1 MNPSMRS
8 TTPAINTRPACAMQ
22 RLALACASMLL
33 LLSGCTRTLVPTP
46 NLYTTTDN
54 HPYQSTPEPYRS
66 IMADIIYVT
75 DRQQAQHT
83 QDNIRFGSK
92 RTYDLTYGTVKVR
105 IGNPSNTWEDL
116 VYDSTHAKR
125 RHNYP
130 VNTVNISKSGMLHDL
145 VVNFEPVNDHR
156 VILSPTAQE
165 QKQREDQAF
174 TNLIKARIAECNRKE
189 VDLYVH
195 GVNNNLPYAAQ
206 TLAQIWHF
214 LGRDSVPIVYS
225 WPASVGGIR
234 AYAYSRESSEF
245 TVSHL
250 KRVIRLISQCEDVE
264 RINIIGHSRG
274 CDILLSALRELH
286 IQRVSA
292 ETAPPSKIDTV
303 VLAAADIDQGV
314 FRERVFGEQVFET
327 TRRIVIYTSPSDAA
341 MGLADWMLDS
351 VGRIGEFVISTMD
364 SSPVVKERLRAF
376 RSVQIIECRVNAGIA
391 GHDYYY
397 TNPAVLSDLI
407 LVLKDRLDPGAE
419 NGRPLD
425 TTSDGTWRILKSYP
439 EFTQDTPETVN
450 DGDPDQNASPSPAS
464 SGSSSPDP

>member
-1 MNPSMRS
+1 MRS
-8 TTPAINTRPACAMQ
+8 TTPTINTCSASATR
-22 RLALACASMLL
+22 RLTLACTSLL
-33 LLSGCTRTLVPTP
+33 LFLTGCTRTLVPTP
-46 NLYTTTDN
+46 NLYTTTNN
-54 HPYQSTPEPYRS
+54 HPYQSTPEPHRS
-66 IMADIIYVT
+66 ITTDILYVT
-75 DRQQAQHT
+75 DRQQTQHT
-83 QDNIRFGSK
+83 QDSIRFGSK
-92 RTYDLTYGTVKVR
+92 RNYDMTYGIVKVR

-116 VYDSTHAKR
+116 VHDSTHAKR
-125 RHNYP
+125 QHNYP
-130 VNTVNISKSGMLHDL
+130 VNTVSISKSGTMHDL
-145 VVNFEPVNDHR
+145 VANFEPINDHL
-156 VILSPTAQE
+156 VTLSPAAQE
-165 QKQREDQAF
+165 QKQHEDQAF
-174 TNLIKARIAECNRKE
+174 INLIKDRVAECNRKE
-189 VDLYVH
+189 VDLYIH

-225 WPASVGGIR
+225 WPASVGGLR

-245 TVSHL
+245 TISHL
-250 KRVIRLISQCEDVE
+250 KRVINLIAACEDVE

-292 ETAPPSKIDTV
+292 ESVPPSKIDTV

-314 FRERVFGEQVFET
+314 FRERVFGERVFET
-327 TRRIVIYTSPSDAA
+327 PRRIVIYTSPSDAA

-364 SSPVVKERLRAF
+364 STPGIKQRLSAF
-376 RSVQIIECRVNAGIA
+376 RSVQIIECRVSAGIA
-391 GHDYYY
+391 SHDYYY

-425 TTSDGTWRILKSYP
+425 TTDDGTWRILKSYP
-439 EFTQDTPETVN
+439 QFEGAPPETLS
-450 DGDPDQNASPSPAS
+450 PDDSGPSASLSPAS
-464 SGSSSPDP
+464 SGSSYRGP